1 MLPTPEKS
9 NSPFCPSKAKIN
21 FKKEIIDKLD
31 FTKMKKFCP
40 VKDNVKKMTTQPLQ
54 WEKRVAKDTSEKGLL
69 SKMDNGKKSLRF
81 EVRSRS
87 GC

>member
-9 NSPFCPSKAKIN
+9 SSPFCPSKAKIN

-40 VKDNVKKMTTQPLQ
+40 VKDNVKKLTTQPLQ

-69 SKMDNGKKSLRF
+69 SKMDNGKKRF

>member
-1 MLPTPEKS
+1 
-9 NSPFCPSKAKIN
+9 
-21 FKKEIIDKLD
+21 
-31 FTKMKKFCP
+31 MKKFCP
-40 VKDNVKKMTTQPLQ
+40 VKDNVKKMTTQPPQ

-69 SKMDNGKKSLRF
+69 SKMDNGKKSLRS